1 MLESQLPERLIVAQ
15 SNPSCQLVPPPACL
29 QEEVVLESGMLSNS
43 SGAEISSSPPGGRP
57 PLLAHRGFLARARSI
72 PIQQLYAE
80 ARARGKRLVLTGEW
94 PAAGGRLEG
103 WRWG

>member
-1 MLESQLPERLIVAQ
+1 
-15 SNPSCQLVPPPACL
+15 
-29 QEEVVLESGMLSNS
+29 MLSNS

-94 PAAGGRLEG
+94 PAVGRRLEG
-103 WRWG
+103 LGGLEVGLREGAARAVQLPGTASHWSTDPSSELLTC

>member
-1 MLESQLPERLIVAQ
+1 MLTRRPASRCLGCTQLSQLLPE
-15 SNPSCQLVPPPACL
+15 PASLLCITPT

-43 SGAEISSSPPGGRP
+43 GGAEISSAPPGGRP

-80 ARARGKRLVLTGEW
+80 ARARGKRLVLTGEQ
-94 PAAGGRLEG
+94 LS
-103 WRWG
+103 